1 MFLRYHEHRLMT
13 ISFKQLE
20 LEKGFGVLEAKRA
33 LNCEKRKNYKFEI
46 VAVMCD
52 GSKSER

>member
-1 MFLRYHEHRLMT
+1 MNLSKK
-13 ISFKQLE
+13 SFSSAQLQ

-33 LNCEKRKNYKFEI
+33 LNCEKRKNYKFDI